1 MNCDFSL
8 CNCPGARKK
17 NNSPFRYTFTYI
29 NEDLKALYYDI
40 PKNASTTIRRTL
52 FGPNEKMSFSEKTEG
67 SIEEYFRFTFCRN
80 PYSRVVSS
88 YTMFTKWVRP
98 RRVLS
103 EFISDPEKLT
113 FKEFCKFICIKDNHH
128 WQTQLSYVEGYE
140 IDFIGRVENFKED
153 FNIVCD
159 KIGAPQQKPLHKNKS
174 WHKHYTEYYD
184 DETRKIVEEKYAK
197 DIEYFGYKFGE

>member
-8 CNCPGARKK
+8 CNCPSARKK
-17 NNSPFRYTFTYI
+17 NNSSARYTFTYI
-29 NEDLKALYYDI
+29 NEDLKTIYYDI
-40 PKNASTTIRRTL
+40 PKNASTSTRRAL
-52 FGPNEKMSFSEKTEG
+52 FGPDEKMSWPEKTERDVG
-67 SIEEYFRFTFCRN
+67 DYFRFTFCRN
-80 PYSRVVSS
+80 PYDRVVSN
-88 YTMFTKWVRP
+88 YTMVTKWVKQK
-98 RRVLS
+98 RVLS

-128 WQTQLSYVEGYE
+128 WQTQLSYVEGHKL
-140 IDFIGRVENFKED
+140 DFVGRVENFKED

-159 KIGAPQQKPLHKNKS
+159 KAGIPRQEPPRKNKS

-197 DIEYFGYKFGE
+197 DIEYFGYEF